1 MNIPK
6 NYFNQEQKLAKP
18 EADLGPDPLRKVTE
32 VSDSFALSQNDPI
45 IAARMQHQAQPQ
57 Q

>member
-1 MNIPK
+1 MASLRMNIPK

-45 IAARMQHQAQPQ
+45 IAARMQH
-57 Q
+57 